1 MVDAM
6 APGEDM
12 SIQLYSHLYVTIYI
26 YIYTY
31 DNVSCMYSYGL
42 HVYLPV
48 IAYVVTDNQDL

>member
-1 MVDAM
+1 MALLYGMYFMV
-6 APGEDM
+6 
-12 SIQLYSHLYVTIYI
+12 SIYI